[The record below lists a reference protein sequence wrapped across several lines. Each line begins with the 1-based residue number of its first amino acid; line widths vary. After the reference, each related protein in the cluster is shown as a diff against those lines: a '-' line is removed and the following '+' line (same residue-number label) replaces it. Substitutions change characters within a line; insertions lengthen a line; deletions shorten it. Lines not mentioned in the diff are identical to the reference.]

1 MIRSVGAGS
10 TGLNNQPQRR
20 TQREPNVAF
29 PNISGL
35 PLDLEKEAK
44 VAEKPLMVGVKP
56 NKNITS
62 IFDERN
68 GVVRLNADGDRLE
81 VSKRAIAIAKE
92 KLF

>member
-1 MIRSVGAGS
+1 MIRSVGAGG
-10 TGLNNQPQRR
+10 TGLNNNPQRR
-20 TQREPNVAF
+20 TQREPHVAF

-35 PLDLEKEAK
+35 PLDEQKEAS

-56 NKNITS
+56 NKNVPS
-62 IFDERN
+62 IFDEKN

>member
-10 TGLNNQPQRR
+10 AGLNNNPQRR

-35 PLDLEKEAK
+35 PLDGQKETKSAQK
-44 VAEKPLMVGVKP
+44 QLMVGVKP
-56 NKNITS
+56 KAHLTS
-62 IFDERN
+62 IFDEKD

-81 VSKRAIAIAKE
+81 VSKRAIAIARE
-92 KLF
+92 KLL